1 MRAARWKSAR
11 RSLVIGFASTLLVI
25 SVICLAVRFP
35 SRFKKEK
42 NEDPQIDHIRW
53 KFSRFNKEKNEDRQS
68 DHIRWTSRSKAVHH
82 ACSST
87 LYPEFCVSS
96 VSSFPGLS
104 ERPRPMEILKAVVNL
119 SINAVKKAKAR
130 ARSLS
135 RPGLDQRQRGA
146 LQDCFE
152 LFDNTLDELHG
163 TLSDLKNATF
173 MSIPQHAADLETL
186 MSAAITNQYTCI
198 DSFTLCK
205 GNLKQNLLGGLKNI
219 SHLVSS
225 SLAMVKNISAEA
237 SSLAKLGR
245 TVSNQNRRRLLSDQS
260 DSDIMPMDSDGFPS
274 WMSAGDRRL
283 LQTSTGTVKP
293 DAVVAKDG
301 SGNYTNITEAVDAA
315 PRKSNTR
322 YVIHIKA
329 GVYAENVELHKKKT
343 NLMFIGD
350 GMDVTVVT
358 GNRNVKDNFTTF
370 RSATVAVTGK
380 GFIAR
385 DMTFENTA
393 GPAKHQAVALRVG
406 SDLSAFYRCSFK
418 GYQDTLY
425 AHSFRQFYTECNI
438 YGTVDFIFGNS
449 AVVLQNCNL
458 LARRPLENQK
468 ILYTAQ
474 GRQDPGENT
483 GISIQNC
490 NVTFDSDLVPVKS
503 SFEIYLGRPWKEYSR
518 TVFMESFLDGFIH
531 PAGWLEWN
539 GSFALNTL
547 YYGEYNNRGP
557 GADTTK
563 RVKWPGYRVINS
575 SSEASQF
582 TVSKFIE
589 GNTWLPSTGVQYAS
603 GFTATART

>member
-1 MRAARWKSAR
+1 MSAVRWKNPR
-11 RSLVIGFASTLLVI
+11 RILVIALASTLLVI
-25 SVICLAVRFP
+25 SVICLAVGFS
-35 SRFKKEK
+35 SRLSKEK
-42 NEDPQIDHIRW
+42 NEDLQIDHIRW
-53 KFSRFNKEKNEDRQS
+53 KS
-68 DHIRWTSRSKAVHH
+68 TSKAVHH

-96 VSSFPGLS
+96 VSNFPGLS
-104 ERPRPMEILKAVVNL
+104 ERPGPMEILKVVVKL
-119 SINAVKKAKAR
+119 SIAAVEKANAR
-130 ARSLS
+130 ARRLS

-152 LFDNTLDELHG
+152 LFDETLDELYG
-163 TLSDLKNATF
+163 TLSDLKNKTF
-173 MSIPQHAADLETL
+173 ISIPQSASDLETL
-186 MSAAITNQYTCI
+186 LSAAITNQYTCI
-198 DSFTLCK
+198 DSFTHCK
-205 GNLKQNLLGGLKNI
+205 GNLKQSLLGGLRNI
-219 SHLVSS
+219 SHLVSN

-237 SSLAKLGR
+237 SNLARR
-245 TVSNQNRRRLLSDQS
+245 TVSNQNRRLLSDQS
-260 DSDIMPMDSDGFPS
+260 DPNFMPMDSDGFPS
-274 WMSAGDRRL
+274 WMSVGDRRL

-293 DAVVAKDG
+293 NAVVAKDG
-301 SGNYTNITEAVDAA
+301 SGNYTNITEAVEAA
-315 PRKSNTR
+315 PEKSKTR

-358 GNRNVKDNFTTF
+358 GNRNVKENFTTF

-393 GPAKHQAVALRVG
+393 GAAKHQAVALRVG

-425 AHSFRQFYTECNI
+425 AHSFRQFYRECNI

-474 GRQDPGENT
+474 GRHDPNENT

-490 NVTFDSDLVPVKS
+490 NVTAAPDLLPVKS
-503 SFEIYLGRPWKEYSR
+503 SFEVYLGRPWKEYSR
-518 TVFMESFLDGFIH
+518 TVFMQSFLGDLIH
-531 PAGWLEWN
+531 PAGWFEWN
-539 GSFALNTL
+539 GTFALSTL

-557 GADTTK
+557 GAGTAN
-563 RVKWPGYRVINS
+563 RVNWPGYRVINS

-589 GNTWLPSTGVQYAS
+589 GDSWLPSTGVQYAS
-603 GFTATART
+603 GFTG

>member
-1 MRAARWKSAR
+1 MDINYSNINAGSDESSIRAARWKYPTRILAIA
-11 RSLVIGFASTLLVI
+11 LASTLLIV
-25 SVICLAVRFP
+25 SVTGLSEGVSNGF
-35 SRFKKEK
+35 SKER
-42 NEDPQIDHIRW
+42 NGGGAQIMHW
-53 KFSRFNKEKNEDRQS
+53 KS
-68 DHIRWTSRSKAVHH
+68 TSNAVHR

-104 ERPRPMEILKAVVNL
+104 KRPNPMEIVKAVVHL
-119 SINAVKKAKAR
+119 SIYAVEKVTAKAH
-130 ARSLS
+130 SLS
-135 RPGLDQRQRGA
+135 CPGLDQRQRGA
-146 LQDCFE
+146 LKDCFE
-152 LFDNTLDELHG
+152 LFHDTLDELHG

-173 MSIPQHAADLETL
+173 MSIPQYASDLETL
-186 MSAAITNQYTCI
+186 LSAAITNQYTCL
-198 DSFTLCK
+198 DSFSHSK
-205 GNLKQNLLGGLKNI
+205 GNLKQRLLGGLRNV
-219 SHLVSS
+219 SRLVSN

-237 SSLAKLGR
+237 SSLANQRR
-245 TVSNQNRRRLLSDQS
+245 TFPTQNRRLLSDQS
-260 DSDIMPMDSDGFPS
+260 DPNFMPMDSDGFPT
-274 WMSAGDRRL
+274 WMSAGNRRL
-283 LQTSTGTVKP
+283 LQTSTSTVKP
-293 DAVVAKDG
+293 NVVVAKDG
-301 SGNYTNITEAVDAA
+301 SGNYTNITEAVEKA
-315 PRKSNTR
+315 PEKSQTR

-343 NLMFIGD
+343 NIMFVGD

-370 RSATVAVTGK
+370 RSATVAVTGN

-425 AHSFRQFYTECNI
+425 AHSFRQFYRECNI

-449 AVVLQNCNL
+449 AVVFQDCNL

-474 GRQDPGENT
+474 GRQDPNENT

-490 NVTFDSDLVPVKS
+490 NVTAAPDLAPVKS
-503 SFEIYLGRPWKEYSR
+503 SFEAYLGRPWKEYSR
-518 TVFMESFLDGFIH
+518 TVFMQSFLGDLIQ

-539 GSFALNTL
+539 GSFALSTL
-547 YYGEYNNRGP
+547 YYGEYMNRGP
-557 GADTTK
+557 GAGTTN

-575 SSEASQF
+575 SSEASSF

-589 GNTWLPSTGVQYAS
+589 GDSWLPSTGVKYVS
-603 GFTATART
+603 GFTSTTTGT